1 MTSPPYSSTPP
12 HTTPTSLK
20 HQAEKEA
27 RKKAGASTISA
38 EALRK
43 ARRLGQLSDKA
54 AASTGAGAGG
64 GGKEGLFK
72 YVQRAGA
79 AVGPATAKAAAAA
92 SSSAGGA
99 DKGGKGKGKGGD
111 AGAGQFEQ
119 ELESQ
124 LSALLA
130 NPTAASSATRRPLA
144 TPLTAGGSGVRP
156 LSRCVDL
163 VGLVGFRWR

>member
-54 AASTGAGAGG
+54 AASTGAGAG

-163 VGLVGFRWR
+163 VGLVGSRWR